1 MKWLLMEL
9 KQISHFK
16 DLIMNDKVF
25 KKGGMNIHYLEKM
38 LGEEE

>member
-1 MKWLLMEL
+1 M
-9 KQISHFK
+9 
-16 DLIMNDKVF
+16 DDKVF